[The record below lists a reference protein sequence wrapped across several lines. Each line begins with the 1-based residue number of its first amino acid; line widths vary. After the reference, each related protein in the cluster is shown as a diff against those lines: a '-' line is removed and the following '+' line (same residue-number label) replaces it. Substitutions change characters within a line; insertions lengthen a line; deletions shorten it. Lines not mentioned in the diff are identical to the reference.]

1 MARHSVSL
9 ATQSPTTKARNHTA
23 EKRLSVLYFAW
34 NGQLRLL
41 QFQAR
46 RAKGSERKWNGQACE
61 CKQAPREQ
69 SARLARRVAG
79 PDEGLGACELC
90 VGPLTCG
97 DSLAKRN
104 RTTTACAVGSREETM
119 GWWSCSAWAKVLNCH
134 HKSVAKLQL
143 QKFYRMVLCDRVNYN
158 SF

>member
-97 DSLAKRN
+97 DSLAQ
-104 RTTTACAVGSREETM
+104 AEQD
-119 GWWSCSAWAKVLNCH
+119 H
-134 HKSVAKLQL
+134 
-143 QKFYRMVLCDRVNYN
+143 YRMRRWIPGENDGLVVLFRLG
-158 SF
+158 